1 LFLWK
6 AAIRIRPFEQFAAPR
21 INFMIE
27 YEKTI
32 IVIPARMAS
41 VRLPGKPMADIHGLP
56 MIVHVWKRAV
66 EANIGKVLVAAAENE
81 IADVIRSHGG
91 DAIVTEP
98 SLPSG
103 SDRIAAALTLRDIHE
118 KFEYVVNLQGDLPT
132 IDPLAVQRCLAGL
145 TNESVDIATIA
156 ARIETDEDV
165 KNPNIVKAI
174 APLGN
179 DREVAYARDFVRN
192 IGPEHE
198 APYWHH
204 IGVYAYNRSALQ
216 RFVSLPV
223 STREARRKLEQ
234 MRALDNDMRIAVVKV
249 DTVPLGIDAPADLE
263 AARMILRKKK

>member
-1 LFLWK
+1 
-6 AAIRIRPFEQFAAPR
+6 
-21 INFMIE
+21 MIE

-56 MIVHVWKRAV
+56 MIVHVWKRAM

-91 DAIVTEP
+91 DAIVTDP
-98 SLPSG
+98 ALPSG
-103 SDRIAAALTLRDIHE
+103 SDRIAAALKLRDIHE
-118 KFEYVVNLQGDLPT
+118 NFEYVINLQGDLPT
-132 IDPLAVQRCLAGL
+132 IAPLAVQRCLAGL
-145 TNESVDIATIA
+145 TNETVDIATIA
-156 ARIETDEDV
+156 ARIDTEEDV

-174 APLGN
+174 APLSET
-179 DREVAYARDFVRN
+179 REVAYARDFVRS

-204 IGVYAYNRSALQ
+204 IGVYAYRRQALE
-216 RFVSLPV
+216 RFVALPV
-223 STREARRKLEQ
+223 STRETLRKLEQ

-249 DTVPLGIDAPADLE
+249 DAVPLGVDAPADLE
-263 AARMILRKKK
+263 AARLQLRKKQ